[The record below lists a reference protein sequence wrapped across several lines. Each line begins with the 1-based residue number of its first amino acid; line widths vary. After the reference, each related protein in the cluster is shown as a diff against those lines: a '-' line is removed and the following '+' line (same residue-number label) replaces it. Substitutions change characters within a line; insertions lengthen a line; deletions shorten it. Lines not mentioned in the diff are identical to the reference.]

1 MTSGHTTV
9 RQNQGHNAS
18 HHPNAVYRNASK
30 SITSLTHRVAKLCS
44 MPWKRLSLW
53 HNPFNRLHLQVKWRA
68 TNQESQAAASIDK
81 SLQRLREETPPRR
94 GGRFSPDWHPQVPM
108 ASRVGCLPGQR
119 GTAPLQKV
127 DGFMHGPCETS
138 ETGETW
144 TILAWYLYFFIQNWK
159 CRTSTK
165 ETKVPPGHPPLPLS
179 TTRLLG
185 TKS

>member
-1 MTSGHTTV
+1 MQHAVEKTFLVAQPVQPVALTSKV
-9 RQNQGHNAS
+9 ACYQSRIAS
-18 HHPNAVYRNASK
+18 GG
-30 SITSLTHRVAKLCS
+30 
-44 MPWKRLSLW
+44 
-53 HNPFNRLHLQVKWRA
+53 
-68 TNQESQAAASIDK
+68 SIDK

-119 GTAPLQKV
+119 GAAPLQKV

>member
-1 MTSGHTTV
+1 MQHAVEKTFLVAQPVQPVALTS
-9 RQNQGHNAS
+9 
-18 HHPNAVYRNASK
+18 K
-30 SITSLTHRVAKLCS
+30 VACYQSRIVSGGL
-44 MPWKRLSLW
+44 
-53 HNPFNRLHLQVKWRA
+53 NRRKPAEIARR
-68 TNQESQAAASIDK
+68 D
-81 SLQRLREETPPRR
+81 TPPP
-94 GGRFSPDWHPQVPM
+94 GGEVGSAFIGTPQVPM
-108 ASRVGCLPGQR
+108 ASRVRCLPCQR

-144 TILAWYLYFFIQNWK
+144 TILAWYLYVFIQNWK

-165 ETKVPPGHPPLPLS
+165 GTKVPPGHPPFPLS

>member
-1 MTSGHTTV
+1 MQHAVEKTFLVAQPVQPVALTSKVACYQSRIASGGLN
-9 RQNQGHNAS
+9 RQNPAEI
-18 HHPNAVYRNASK
+18 AR
-30 SITSLTHRVAKLCS
+30 R
-44 MPWKRLSLW
+44 
-53 HNPFNRLHLQVKWRA
+53 
-68 TNQESQAAASIDK
+68 D
-81 SLQRLREETPPRR
+81 PPRR
-94 GGRFSPDWHPQVPM
+94 GGRFSPDWHPQVPV